1 MTCTTAS
8 ASAVAT
14 TTVTNVFAL
23 LGCRCLASMTAS
35 RTRVIKI
42 CTLSTSVLLP
52 AVLTLLTVFAGPA
65 IAQTINSTTR
75 TVTTTNFSVTWSTS
89 SDTEAITNINWLG
102 GQNLTNNQGIGT
114 CFPAAPGSVEY
125 FGNSYA
131 PPDPWA
137 GGLVLVG
144 GGTTTPAGT
153 TAWSGQV
160 LSSGTAQV
168 TINSASTGCP
178 PSSAGINVQTTYSF
192 SNPEDSSTN
201 YFGVQ
206 RAFDFSTTTFAHDF
220 RPYMARLSLSEGYT
234 EVLYPDTSGALVTFN
249 VYDCTY
255 GCTGPVVIPDAILLS
270 PAWDATQGWF
280 AMHNPETLQGVVVAR
295 RPSTDPQG
303 NPIVAQLWVDNDAD
317 GITDTN
323 VSSFLLMSPTGGFT
337 GGPVTEVETL
347 CFYDS
352 SIWTPSLTPPA
363 PCTASGSTP
372 TVLTSSLNPST
383 YGQPVTFTATV
394 TGSGSV
400 APTGTVVF
408 SWSGN
413 VIGTATL
420 NGSGVATLT
429 KSDLNADS
437 FPLVATYKG
446 DANNLGSTSAV
457 VNQVVEQT
465 TSSATLTSSPN
476 PSAVGESVTFT
487 ATITSPTVKP
497 RGPVT
502 FTTGTTVLGTA
513 ELINWNDEARITV
526 SSLPAGSTTVT
537 ATYAGDSD
545 IKGSSASV
553 TQVVQ

>member
-1 MTCTTAS
+1 MPRKPLAPTS
-8 ASAVAT
+8 IFDP
-14 TTVTNVFAL
+14 TVMNILAL
-23 LGCRCLASMTAS
+23 LRNGRALASMTAA
-35 RTRVIKI
+35 RTRIIKI

-52 AVLTLLTVFAGPA
+52 AVLLLTVLAGPA

-89 SDTEAITNINWLG
+89 NDTEAITSISWMG
-102 GQNLTNNQGIGT
+102 GENLTNTQGIGT

-168 TINSASTGCP
+168 TINSASTDCP
-178 PSSAGINVQTTYSF
+178 PSSAGINVQTTYNF
-192 SNPEDSSTN
+192 FNPEDPST
-201 YFGVQ
+201 YWFGVQ
-206 RAFDFSTTTFAHDF
+206 RAFDFTSTTFQHDF

-234 EVLYPDTSGALVTFN
+234 EVLYPDTSGALATISVF
-249 VYDCTY
+249 DCNY
-255 GCTGPVVIPDAILLS
+255 GCTGPIVIPDATLLS
-270 PAWDATQGWF
+270 PAWDSTQGWF
-280 AMHNPETLQGVVVAR
+280 AMHNPSTGQGVVVAR
-295 RPSTDPQG
+295 KPSVDPQG
-303 NPIVAQLWVDNDAD
+303 NPIVAQLWVDNDSDAA
-317 GITDTN
+317 GGTI
-323 VSSFLLMSPTGGFT
+323 VPSFLLMYPTGGFT
-337 GGPVTEVETL
+337 GGSVTEVETL
-347 CFYDS
+347 CFYNS

-363 PCTASGSTP
+363 PCTAGGSTP
-372 TVLTSSLNPST
+372 TTLTSSLNPST
-383 YGQPVTFTATV
+383 YGQAVTFTATV
-394 TGSGSV
+394 TGTGSV

-465 TSSATLTSSPN
+465 TSTATLTSSPN
-476 PSAVGESVTFT
+476 PSAIGESVTFT
-487 ATITSPTVKP
+487 ATITSPTVKA

-502 FTTGTTVLGTA
+502 FTAGTTVLGTA
-513 ELINWNDEARITV
+513 ELGWNNEAKISV

-545 IKGSSASV
+545 IKGSSVSV